1 MKSVATEQTA
11 RAAEGNTVTAAAGK
25 EKAAKIQPDWWRK
38 TFAGGVLGLAL
49 AYGLVGIFAWAG
61 PGGINAG
68 DKVQFNMWMVALIWL
83 TVFSLTYLFRTGNRA
98 LLFLGG
104 AAAAAHLL
112 LVLVRGV
119 ML

>member
-1 MKSVATEQTA
+1 VATEQSMTSSA
-11 RAAEGNTVTAAAGK
+11 DKTQ
-25 EKAAKIQPDWWRK
+25 KIQPDWWRK
-38 TFAGGVLGLAL
+38 TFAGAVFGLAF

-61 PGGINAG
+61 PGGIGAA

-104 AAAAAHLL
+104 AAAASHLAL
-112 LVLVRGV
+112 MLVRGA
-119 ML
+119 MS